1 MKKLKLIVLIFIW
14 CKLLYRVVCVEE
26 NEVWVSGNNKVII
39 CLDVYKIVKEIVIII
54 CWWFINDILVIIWGD
69 FIYSDYRNRMVN
81 IVREGKI
88 ELLLIIFLGW
98 YLCNLYVIKVGD
110 VFVNMFWG
118 LKNKIYCY

>member
-54 CWWFINDILVIIWGD
+54 CLWFINDILVIIWGD

-81 IVREGKI
+81 IVRKGKI

-98 YLCNLYVIKVGD
+98 YLCNVYVIEVGD

>member
-54 CWWFINDILVIIWGD
+54 CLWFINDILVIIWGD